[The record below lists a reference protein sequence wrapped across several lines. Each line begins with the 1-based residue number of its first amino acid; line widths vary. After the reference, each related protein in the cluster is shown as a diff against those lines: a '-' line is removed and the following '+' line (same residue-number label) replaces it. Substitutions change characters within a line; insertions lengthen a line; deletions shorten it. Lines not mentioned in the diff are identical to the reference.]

1 MGLLRIASTARTCA
15 TSLLIRQ
22 ASSSAS
28 ATGAMVD
35 LLLLLLRERDDAGT
49 RWGRGLWKERKRDY
63 MSKGN
68 LAL

>member
-1 MGLLRIASTARTCA
+1 
-15 TSLLIRQ
+15 
-22 ASSSAS
+22 
-28 ATGAMVD
+28 MVD